1 MDLRVFFCWVNLRQ
15 SRGEKRVLR
24 ENFLKKIKKRR
35 PYFKNVQGQ
44 SRGGK
49 KHLLCHIGNVGAWH
63 APPATIY

>member
-1 MDLRVFFCWVNLRQ
+1 MDLRVFFIGSLWQ

-35 PYFKNVQGQ
+35 PHFKNVQGQ
-44 SRGGK
+44 GREGK